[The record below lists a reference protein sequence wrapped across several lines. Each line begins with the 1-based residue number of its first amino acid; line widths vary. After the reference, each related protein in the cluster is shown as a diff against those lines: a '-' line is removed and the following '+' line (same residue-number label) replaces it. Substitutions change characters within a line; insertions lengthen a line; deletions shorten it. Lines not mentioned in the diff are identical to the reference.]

1 MSSPE
6 FELEIL
12 TRGPVAPHMRE
23 YAEEKVRHAARAAPR
38 PLLFARVTLTEHE
51 NPATERPSSAKASL
65 DVSGRLVRAHVAAPT
80 TTAAVDILVDRLERQ
95 LRILSEH
102 LSDRRPATAEPG
114 EWRHGAL
121 PLAGPS
127 RVPRPAAERELVEHK
142 RYEVGAVTPAEAALE
157 MELLAHDFYLFRNAE
172 TGRDAVLHRLGGR
185 LEVLEEPLELTLEG
199 AQERLATSGEPF
211 VFFAEPGD
219 RGHVLY
225 HRYDGHYGLI
235 TPA

>member
-1 MSSPE
+1 MSSND

-12 TRGPVAPHMRE
+12 ARGPVAPHTRE
-23 YAEEKVRHAARAAPR
+23 YAGEKVRHAARAAPR
-38 PLLFARVTLTEHE
+38 PVLFARVTLTEHE
-51 NPATERPSSAKASL
+51 NPATERPSSVKASL
-65 DVSGRLVRAHVAAPT
+65 DVSGRRVRAHVAAPT
-80 TTAAVDILVDRLERQ
+80 LTAAVDILVDRLERR

-127 RVPRPAAERELVEHK
+127 RVSRPAAERELVEHK

-157 MELLAHDFYLFRNAE
+157 LELLAHDFYLFRNAE
-172 TGRDAVLHRLGGR
+172 TGRDAVLHRLDGR
-185 LEVLEEPLELTLEG
+185 LEVLEEPLELTVEG

-211 VFFAEPGD
+211 VFFAEPDG